1 MSRREEISEN
11 SSHKDLREN
20 NCASVVPLVLLM
32 QLRACVSV
40 LREIA
45 RAAGEE
51 LPSALDCQPD
61 WQRVLL
67 QLQSNGGG
75 GDERE
80 KEGERR
86 GE

>member
-32 QLRACVSV
+32 QLRACV

-67 QLQSNGGG
+67 LQLQSNGRG